1 MNDKTTEALMNF
13 LATYSL
19 SCPKT
24 FDETAMFNDLDA
36 EKLKEEVKNS
46 FRNISRIMDCVSCE
60 KCKLWGKI
68 QTTGLGTALKVLF
81 SYDENPLE
89 K

>member
-1 MNDKTTEALMNF
+1 MKI
-13 LATYSL
+13 
-19 SCPKT
+19 
-24 FDETAMFNDLDA
+24 
-36 EKLKEEVKNS
+36 EVKNS
-46 FRNISRIMDCVSCE
+46 FRNISRIMECVSCE
-60 KCKLWGKI
+60 KCKLWGRI